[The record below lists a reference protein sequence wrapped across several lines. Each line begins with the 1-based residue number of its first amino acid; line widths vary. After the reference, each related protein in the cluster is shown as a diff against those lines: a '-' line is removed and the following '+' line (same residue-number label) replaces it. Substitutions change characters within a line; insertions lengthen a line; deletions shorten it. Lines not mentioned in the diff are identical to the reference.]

1 MLGQTLG
8 FVTEYLHE
16 FEHVS
21 KRVWDVEEGVFG
33 KVLKNAPTKVV
44 LSSIFQ
50 DLAHEYVLTN
60 IEIIGP
66 WI

>member
-1 MLGQTLG
+1 
-8 FVTEYLHE
+8 VIEYLHE

-21 KRVWDVEEGVFG
+21 KRVWDVEEEGGFG
-33 KVLKNAPTKVV
+33 KVLKNVLTKVV